1 MTHIHHKFATF
12 MLQSLSFFFVSSFIP
27 WTFILS
33 KQWSLLSFFSFLGI
47 YLVSGIF
54 YLLCTFL
61 PPLGTNGFDSM
72 LKVSAASFHTLT
84 YSRKKK
90 ERGWRL
96 KTKSKPQT
104 FSQKLFSPHL
114 YLCFSSEFLV
124 YLTDLLHQIIHQ
136 RQNSFVQFFFC
147 LLHMCYF
154 DFFSTYPYQ
163 GVSNKVQNLVMN

>member
-33 KQWSLLSFFSFLGI
+33 KQWSLFFSFLGI

-84 YSRKKK
+84 YSRKKRR
-90 ERGWRL
+90 EDGGL
-96 KTKSKPQT
+96 KLNPSLRPFPKNYSV
-104 FSQKLFSPHL
+104 HL

-147 LLHMCYF
+147 LSSPSSHVLQT
-154 DFFSTYPYQ
+154 FSLTYPYQ
-163 GVSNKVQNLVMN
+163 GVSNKVQILVMN